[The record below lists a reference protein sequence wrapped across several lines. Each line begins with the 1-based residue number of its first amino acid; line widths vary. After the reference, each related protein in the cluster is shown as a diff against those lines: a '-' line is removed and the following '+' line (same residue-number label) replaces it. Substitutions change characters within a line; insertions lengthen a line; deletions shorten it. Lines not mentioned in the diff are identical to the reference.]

1 VVIGACLAPHLDK
14 VRLLA
19 TMLAFFLALGVGAHV
34 LDELHTR
41 PLGTQISRGLLIA
54 AAVGG
59 LGGAL
64 ALGLA
69 GAVLYVGPGLIPFMF
84 AGSFFVVAY
93 NLELFGGRF
102 HNRSWLALSWGGFT
116 ILTSYFAQT
125 GRLSGAALIGALA
138 GFLLIWVQYG
148 LSLPVR
154 LLRRRATS
162 VTGEITLRDGATI
175 RLETG
180 VLLRPLEGS
189 LKGLAWT
196 VMMFAAALLAART
209 VG

>member
-1 VVIGACLAPHLDK
+1 
-14 VRLLA
+14 
-19 TMLAFFLALGVGAHV
+19 
-34 LDELHTR
+34 
-41 PLGTQISRGLLIA
+41 LLIA